1 MSGTVIIPAR
11 GGSKR
16 VPRKNV
22 HVVDGVPVI
31 GHTIRVVLDSGIA
44 DSVVVTTDDREIA
57 QVAQQFGART
67 LDRSLHLADDHT
79 PVLPVMQDAISQLM
93 ASDEITDPGEPIA
106 MVMATAITMDPRDLA
121 ESRNLVG
128 SSDFL
133 VSVTTFEHP
142 PQRGFT
148 LTAEGH
154 LSPVDPPALKARTQ
168 DLLDWYH
175 DAAQFVWGR
184 AATWLSASSVLET
197 ARGYR
202 VPHWRSVDIDTLGDL
217 LRAEVLLKTLASVS
231 SEERKDPKQ

>member
-1 MSGTVIIPAR
+1 MTGTVIIPAR

-22 HVVDGVPVI
+22 RLVGGVPVI
-31 GHTIRVVLDSGIA
+31 GHTIRAVLDSGIA
-44 DSVVVTTDDREIA
+44 GSVVVTTDDGEIA

-67 LDRSLHLADDHT
+67 LDRPLHLADDHT
-79 PVLPVMQDAISQLM
+79 PVLPVMQDAILQLM
-93 ASDEITDPGEPIA
+93 ASDVITDPGELVA
-106 MVMATAITMDPRDLA
+106 MVMATAITMDPRDLV
-121 ESRNLVG
+121 ESMELVG

-133 VSVTTFEHP
+133 VSVTAFEHP

-154 LSPVDPPALKARTQ
+154 LNPVDPPALNARTQ
-168 DLLDWYH
+168 DLPDWYH

-184 AATWLSASSVLET
+184 AATWLSASSILGT

-202 VPHWRSVDIDTLGDL
+202 VPRWRSVDIDTPEDL
-217 LRAEVLLKTLASVS
+217 LRAEVLLTALASVS
-231 SEERKDPKQ
+231 SEERDDPQQ